1 MTKFNTF
8 YLVSFNYEI
17 DDIFSVWAKVALNG
31 KYYDV
36 DCAVDVYTATVSYI
50 NAVIDVDTNN
60 EIDTTKDDIKYI
72 KDNLNREIATKG
84 CRVVGLPDLGG
95 DYSVEIEEE
104 GGDVRIWLTSPVFVY
119 DNQSN
124 CTKMTYITSFHDME
138 STDLKELKDYEIV
151 SILND
156 LLLSN
161 SYFNISKRYE
171 VLESEPKI
179 ISDDELLEL
188 FKKAL

>member
-17 DDIFSVWAKVALNG
+17 DDIFNVWAKVALNG
-31 KYYDV
+31 KYYEVICDV
-36 DCAVDVYTATVSYI
+36 NVYSAR
-50 NAVIDVDTNN
+50 VDTVYSLIDIDEDI
-60 EIDTTKDDIKYI
+60 EIDTSNDDLEYV
-72 KDNLNREIATKG
+72 KDNLNHEIATRG
-84 CRVVGLPDLGG
+84 CRAIGLPDLGG

-124 CTKMTYITSFHDME
+124 CTKMTYITSFHDVE
-138 STDLKELKDYEIV
+138 STDLKELEDYEIIDV
-151 SILND
+151 LND

-171 VLESEPKI
+171 VLENEPKP